1 MKDKYE
7 KSMKNSDS
15 NYQGQID
22 NLRKK
27 LRTKTIISKFSA
39 TLTTSSTI
47 SF

>member
-7 KSMKNSDS
+7 KFMQNSDS

-27 LRTKTIISKFSA
+27 IENKDDY
-39 TLTTSSTI
+39 
-47 SF
+47 